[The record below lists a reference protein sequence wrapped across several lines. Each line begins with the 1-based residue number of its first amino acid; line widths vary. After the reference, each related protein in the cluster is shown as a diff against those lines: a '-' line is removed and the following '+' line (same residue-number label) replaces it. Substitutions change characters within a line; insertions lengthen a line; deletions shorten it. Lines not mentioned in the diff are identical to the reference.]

1 MAASEIADRNSPARD
16 RSHDRPHDRRPKRR
30 HRLLRPVFDALGA
43 ALVFVMLTAVG
54 ASAPVKACAFS
65 GAFSAMERPLAP
77 HAIKAI
83 AESGPAPIIE
93 IATTS
98 SAHSPDAVFRR
109 TSSTAAWGLWGLS
122 LSLLAALNLS
132 FFRHLRRVYIN
143 PRGHRAAS
151 RQRYPQDAASEA
163 IELPHS
169 RL

>member
-1 MAASEIADRNSPARD
+1 MAASEIADRHLPTRAR
-16 RSHDRPHDRRPKRR
+16 RQKRR
-30 HRLLRPVFDALGA
+30 RRLIRPFLDAAGA
-43 ALVFVMLTAVG
+43 ALLFVMLTGVG

-77 HAIKAI
+77 HAVKALGE
-83 AESGPAPIIE
+83 AGPPPIIE

-98 SAHSPDAVFRR
+98 SSRSPDAIFRR
-109 TSSTAAWGLWGLS
+109 TSSTAAWGLLGLS

-132 FFRHLRRVYIN
+132 FFRHLRRVYAH
-143 PRGHRAAS
+143 PRTRSEALK
-151 RQRYPQDAASEA
+151 QRYPQDAAGDA